1 MGTTEQRI
9 LGIAGAGLILGI
21 LGDLLLRTA
30 PWGINVMLWTG
41 AFLGAA
47 AVLIRWQGIR
57 VAPETFW
64 LSLPV
69 VLFSAAIAWRDSNT
83 LKLLNV
89 TAICVAF
96 ALAALRSQSGRLVFG
111 GVLEYSIGLL
121 GALLRAIPGFAAG
134 MNGVCSRLSLT
145 KGFPKGK
152 TMAVGRGILIA
163 IPLLLLFGK
172 LLTDAD
178 ASFEQLV
185 RELLT
190 WDFPSLFLHLGWI
203 TLCGAIGC
211 GILYRILLANDIPD
225 PLPERPSFLS
235 LGVIEAGVVLITLNL
250 LFSGFI
256 AAQFGYFFGGA
267 DVAASSHAL
276 SIADYARRGF
286 FELVAVTLLVL
297 PLLLSMHWL
306 FRIESARDNRTFG
319 ILSGLLVAMLFVV
332 MTSALHRMFLY
343 QDMYGLTELRLY
355 TTVFMGWLALLF
367 VWFLLTVLRGKRE
380 RFAFGAV
387 AAGLALLAMLN
398 IINPDGLI
406 VLINTGRA
414 SSGKD
419 VDICY
424 LATLS
429 DDALPGLIGAL
440 PRAKQPTR
448 SYLSQKLLASLPE
461 RQSADWRGWNWGA
474 GRAMKEIRRRQIELM
489 RMVSTP

>member
-30 PWGINVMLWTG
+30 PWGVNVMLWTG
-41 AFLGAA
+41 AFLAAA
-47 AVLIRWQGIR
+47 AVLLRWQGIR
-57 VAPETFW
+57 IAPETYW

-69 VLFSAAIAWRDSNT
+69 VFFSVGIAWRDSNA

-89 TAICVAF
+89 MAICVAF
-96 ALAALRSQSGRLVFG
+96 ALAALRSQSGRLALG

-121 GALLRAIPGFAAG
+121 LALLRSIPGFTAG
-134 MNGVCSRLSLT
+134 MNGVCRLMSLT
-145 KGFPKGK
+145 GLPMGK

-163 IPLLLLFGK
+163 TPLLLLFGK

-185 RELLT
+185 RELIT

-225 PLPERPSFLS
+225 PLSERPSFLS
-235 LGVIEAGVVLITLNL
+235 LGIIEAGVVLIMLNL

-256 AAQFGYFFGGA
+256 GAQLGYFFGGA
-267 DVAASSHAL
+267 DVAAASHAL
-276 SIADYARRGF
+276 SIANYARRGF

-297 PLLLSMHWL
+297 PLLLTMHWL
-306 FRIESARDNRTFG
+306 FRIESPRDNRIFG

-332 MTSALHRMFLY
+332 MASALHRMFLY

-367 VWFLLTVLRGKRE
+367 IWFLLTVLRGKRE

-429 DDALPGLIGAL
+429 DDALPGLIDAL

-474 GRAMKEIRRRQIELM
+474 ARALKEIRTRQIELM
-489 RMVSTP
+489 RMGMP